1 MLVLLSKVPDALYVY
16 KFQATGCPNPKPNID
31 WWKTIL
37 KGNMFQDMLA
47 YCNVV
52 KNGQASPGQISHCC
66 GSIACSPTWCHKQ
79 TSWKQGKWTHYN
91 YKCEIIVKIHRCNL
105 SRTLNIKSKYC
116 SKL

>member
-91 YKCEIIVKIHRCNL
+91 YKCEIIHWCNL